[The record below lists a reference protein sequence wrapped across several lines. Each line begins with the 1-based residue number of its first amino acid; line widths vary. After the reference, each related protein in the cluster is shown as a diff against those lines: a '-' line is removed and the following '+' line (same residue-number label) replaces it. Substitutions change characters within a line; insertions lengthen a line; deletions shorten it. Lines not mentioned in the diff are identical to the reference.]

1 MKILFLQFRQN
12 LEIADNEFDQL
23 VKYSKL
29 SVSNFIRL
37 NTTRASLTT
46 EALSGIEA
54 LVLGGSGE
62 YLLSRGD
69 IPEIAQSVFIVLKKA
84 RERKIPTLGICF
96 GGQLMTLA
104 FNGTLV
110 NDENRAEV
118 GTFLITKTEAGIT
131 DPLFST
137 LPMQFDAQ
145 LGHKD
150 HFTDLPLGAVRLA
163 SSERSVNQAWTFPG
177 EPIYALTF
185 HPELDPA
192 GTMFRIRHYAEEYH
206 ISNNDIERAERELR
220 ESPEANK
227 LVETFFQLFVK

>member
-12 LEIADNEFDQL
+12 LAIADNEFDQL
-23 VKYSKL
+23 VKYAEL
-29 SVSNFIRL
+29 PASNFIRL
-37 NTTRASLTT
+37 NTTRVSLTT
-46 EALSGIEA
+46 EALNGIDA
-54 LVLGGSGE
+54 LVLGGSGD

-69 IPEIAQSVFIVLKKA
+69 IPEIKEAVFLVLKEA
-84 RERKIPTLGICF
+84 RAQRIPTLGICF

-104 FNGTLV
+104 FDGTV
-110 NDENRAEV
+110 INDEERAEV

-137 LPMQFDAQ
+137 LPMKFDAQ

-150 HFTDLPLGAVRLA
+150 HLTDLPFGAVCLA
-163 SSERSVNQAWTFPG
+163 SSERSINQAWTFPG

-206 ISNNDIERAERELR
+206 ISSNGIERAERELR

-227 LVETFFQLFVK
+227 LVKTFFQLFVK